1 MKRND
6 STQVR
11 GSAAAPAAVRRALA
25 PNAAAR
31 FNTKRFVGLT
41 PQRSAAR
48 ARLIAPG
55 AGALPISA
63 ESFRMKRDELTEG
76 ERSRLGCSSAR
87 LAPNTAARFNTKRF
101 VDFMP
106 QRSAARA
113 QLIAPGAGALPISAE
128 SFRMKWNELTEGERS
143 RLGCSSARL
152 APNTAARFNT
162 KRFVDFTPQRSAA
175 RARLIAPG
183 AGALPGSTASV

>member
-1 MKRND
+1 MKQID
-6 STQVR
+6 SIQVR
-11 GSAAAPAAVRRALA
+11 GSAAAPAAVRCAPA
-25 PNAAAR
+25 PNTAAR
-31 FNTKRFVGLT
+31 FNTKRFVDFMS
-41 PQRSAAR
+41 QKSAAR
-48 ARLIAPG
+48 AQLIAPEAGALPISAESFRMKWNELTEGERSRLGCSSARPAPNTAVRSNTRRFVDFMSQKSAARAQLIAPG

-76 ERSRLGCSSAR
+76 ERSRLGC
-87 LAPNTAARFNTKRF
+87 
-101 VDFMP
+101 
-106 QRSAARA
+106 
-113 QLIAPGAGALPISAE
+113 
-128 SFRMKWNELTEGERS
+128 
-143 RLGCSSARL
+143 CSARL